1 MKNRMVK
8 IIAVTIPLLMLLSVP
23 SFGNQAPIVNME
35 VSKNIL
41 YPNEQFWAN
50 ISIEGNVTS
59 GSNINIFYDPSILK
73 VIQLPTNAYHTDG
86 KISVLLA
93 SPGNMSIVFQAIG
106 IGNTTIHMHA
116 NISSYIFDENQSISV
131 IPFPNHIMFEPS
143 AIEAN
148 INTYFE
154 VNVSINATQEWNLTS
169 FNITYDPE
177 ILTLENYS
185 LGDTLNNS
193 STINEVDG
201 TIICNLIANEKTSG
215 KTNLITLKF
224 YGKKAG
230 ISNLVIYNASLF
242 NGTNPLKFDIINGKV
257 EVIAVSLYFT
267 PDYSIVYMATGR
279 PSQFSISLF
288 INSLIPI
295 QSIYLSISF
304 NSSLLNATIENGNA
318 FNTFIPVINNSTGII
333 QITALNFT
341 KNGILANITF
351 STLQGGIANIYVS
364 SVTAIDKNFTTV
376 YTHNENATVEIL
388 IDDIPPTTTL
398 QHGTPYYNDYITSS
412 TLLYINASDDGG
424 NASGV
429 KEIHYIIDGVEH
441 IAYGNVVIN
450 ITGNDGWHNIEYYSI
465 DNLGNEEQHHVA
477 TYYLD
482 NTPPETSIQFGLPYY
497 YDGNHWVR
505 SDTPLSFNAT
515 DVSGIAITYYRI
527 YNGTAWSNWS
537 QCTTSFS
544 LSADGMNYIEFY
556 SIDNVGNEEQHHNVT
571 VYVDNNPPVVHYS
584 VEPSSP
590 DGENGWYISNVNF
603 NLTAYDNES
612 GLAEIMYKINNGIW
626 QLYNGT
632 IEFTNDGEYAI
643 QFYAKDNVENN
654 NSNSIL
660 IKIDRVPPTS
670 RCDFSGKYS
679 NGKYTTDV
687 TVTITASDVHAGVKE
702 IYYSVDGGAWHKVSG
717 AKATTVVTSEGAHTV
732 EYYAVDKAGN
742 EEQHHVAAFTIEK
755 NKPPIASFEYTP
767 LQPYDTDK
775 IKFDASSSY
784 DSDGSIVNYTW
795 QFGDGSVGYGKIVY
809 HKYGENKEYNVTLV
823 VKDDKGASDKITK
836 KIVVA
841 NKPPI
846 ADFTHTPKK
855 PNVGEKVKFDASISM
870 DDDGNIVN
878 YTWHF
883 EDGTIEYGKI
893 VNYTYEKEGN
903 YSVTLVVT
911 DDDGATATITGYIIV
926 RKEISNIWLPLTII
940 LILAIIAIALVTIW
954 KKRTKS

>member
-1 MKNRMVK
+1 
-8 IIAVTIPLLMLLSVP
+8 
-23 SFGNQAPIVNME
+23 
-35 VSKNIL
+35 
-41 YPNEQFWAN
+41 
-50 ISIEGNVTS
+50 
-59 GSNINIFYDPSILK
+59 
-73 VIQLPTNAYHTDG
+73 
-86 KISVLLA
+86 
-93 SPGNMSIVFQAIG
+93 
-106 IGNTTIHMHA
+106 
-116 NISSYIFDENQSISV
+116 
-131 IPFPNHIMFEPS
+131 
-143 AIEAN
+143 
-148 INTYFE
+148 
-154 VNVSINATQEWNLTS
+154 
-169 FNITYDPE
+169 
-177 ILTLENYS
+177 
-185 LGDTLNNS
+185 
-193 STINEVDG
+193 
-201 TIICNLIANEKTSG
+201 
-215 KTNLITLKF
+215 
-224 YGKKAG
+224 
-230 ISNLVIYNASLF
+230 
-242 NGTNPLKFDIINGKV
+242 
-257 EVIAVSLYFT
+257 
-267 PDYSIVYMATGR
+267 
-279 PSQFSISLF
+279 
-288 INSLIPI
+288 I

-333 QITALNFT
+333 QITAFNFT

-398 QHGTPYYNDYITSS
+398 QHGMPYYNDYITSS
-412 TLLYINASDDGG
+412 TPLYINATDAGSGVKEIHYIIDGTEYIAYGNTTIYLTGDDGWHTIKYYSIDNVDNKENMTNISFYLDNTPPTTTLEYGLPYYNDYITSSTPLYINASDDG
-424 NASGV
+424 AGV

-450 ITGNDGWHNIEYYSI
+450 ITGDDGWHNIEYYSI
-465 DNLGNEEQHHVA
+465 DALGNEEQHHVA
-477 TYYLD
+477 MYYLD
-482 NTPPETSIQFGLPYY
+482 NTPPTTSIQFGLPYY
-497 YDGNHWVR
+497 YNGNHWVT
-505 SDTPLSFNAT
+505 SDTPLYFNAT
-515 DVSGIAITYYRI
+515 DDSGIAATWYRI

-537 QCTTSFS
+537 QCTASFS

-590 DGENGWYISNVNF
+590 DGENGWYRMNVNF

-632 IEFTNDGEYAI
+632 IEFTNDGEYTI

-660 IKIDRVPPTS
+660 IKIDRVSPSS

-687 TVTITASDVHAGVKE
+687 TVTITASDAHAGVKE

>member
-1 MKNRMVK
+1 MIKEVIKMKNRMVK

-23 SFGNQAPIVNME
+23 SFGNQMPTVNME

-93 SPGNMSIVFQAIG
+93 SPGNPSIVFQAIG

-131 IPFPNHIMFEPS
+131 IPFPNHIMFEPP

-154 VNVSINATQEWNLTS
+154 VNVSINATQEWNLMN

-295 QSIYLSISF
+295 QLVHLFISF
-304 NSSLLNATIENGNA
+304 DPSLLNATVENGNA
-318 FNTFIPVINNSTGII
+318 FDNFTSAIDNSTGVI

-412 TLLYINASDDGG
+412 TPLYINASDDGG
-424 NASGV
+424 NA
-429 KEIHYIIDGVEH
+429 
-441 IAYGNVVIN
+441 
-450 ITGNDGWHNIEYYSI
+450 
-465 DNLGNEEQHHVA
+465 
-477 TYYLD
+477 
-482 NTPPETSIQFGLPYY
+482 
-497 YDGNHWVR
+497 
-505 SDTPLSFNAT
+505 
-515 DVSGIAITYYRI
+515 
-527 YNGTAWSNWS
+527 
-537 QCTTSFS
+537 
-544 LSADGMNYIEFY
+544 
-556 SIDNVGNEEQHHNVT
+556 
-571 VYVDNNPPVVHYS
+571 
-584 VEPSSP
+584 
-590 DGENGWYISNVNF
+590 
-603 NLTAYDNES
+603 
-612 GLAEIMYKINNGIW
+612 
-626 QLYNGT
+626 
-632 IEFTNDGEYAI
+632 
-643 QFYAKDNVENN
+643 
-654 NSNSIL
+654 
-660 IKIDRVPPTS
+660 
-670 RCDFSGKYS
+670 
-679 NGKYTTDV
+679 
-687 TVTITASDVHAGVKE
+687 
-702 IYYSVDGGAWHKVSG
+702 
-717 AKATTVVTSEGAHTV
+717 
-732 EYYAVDKAGN
+732 
-742 EEQHHVAAFTIEK
+742 
-755 NKPPIASFEYTP
+755 
-767 LQPYDTDK
+767 
-775 IKFDASSSY
+775 
-784 DSDGSIVNYTW
+784 
-795 QFGDGSVGYGKIVY
+795 
-809 HKYGENKEYNVTLV
+809 
-823 VKDDKGASDKITK
+823 
-836 KIVVA
+836 
-841 NKPPI
+841 
-846 ADFTHTPKK
+846 
-855 PNVGEKVKFDASISM
+855 
-870 DDDGNIVN
+870 
-878 YTWHF
+878 
-883 EDGTIEYGKI
+883 
-893 VNYTYEKEGN
+893 
-903 YSVTLVVT
+903 
-911 DDDGATATITGYIIV
+911 
-926 RKEISNIWLPLTII
+926 
-940 LILAIIAIALVTIW
+940 
-954 KKRTKS
+954 